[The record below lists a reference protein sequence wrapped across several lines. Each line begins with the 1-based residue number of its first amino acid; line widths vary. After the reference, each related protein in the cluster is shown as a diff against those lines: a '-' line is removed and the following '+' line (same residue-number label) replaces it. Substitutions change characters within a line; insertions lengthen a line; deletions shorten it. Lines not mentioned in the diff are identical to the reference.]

1 MHTTFYKRGF
11 TFVEVVVV
19 VGIIALMASISIL
32 GFQNY
37 AQYQRYDQEIAAV
50 KASLLDARSAARA
63 AVNDEAHGVKFLGS
77 SIVLFSGDTY
87 VAGDPQNETVTLRSI
102 TASTALTG
110 GVTEVVFAKLTGAPL
125 VSGTITLTG
134 IQYTGSTTL
143 EITDAGVI
151 Q

>member
-1 MHTTFYKRGF
+1 MNTAFLKHGF
-11 TFVEVVVV
+11 TFVEVIVV
-19 VGIIALMASISIL
+19 VGIIALIAGVSLM

-37 AQYQRYDQEIAAV
+37 AQYQRYDQEVGAV
-50 KASLLDARSAARA
+50 KAALLDARSSARA
-63 AVNDEAHGVKFLGS
+63 AVNDEAHGVKFLTNT
-77 SIVLFSGDTY
+77 IVLFSGDAY

-102 TASTALTG
+102 TAATTLTG
-110 GVTEVVFAKLTGAPL
+110 GVTEVVFAKLTGTPM

-134 IQYTGSTTL
+134 TQYTGSTTL